1 MKKLFVPKPQLIT
14 LELLRSRCSK
24 TINNFLKKSFPH
36 IADSIHTDNQIDMYS
51 HDVINMDVI
60 KSRLRNSVG
69 SNFES
74 QMISICNSFINN
86 ADEECNKF
94 HRNIHF
100 GSRSCDV
107 RMVMLNYVSYELLK
121 LDLVALSKKESVS

>member
-24 TINNFLKKSFPH
+24 TINNFLKESFPN
-36 IADSIHTDNQIDMYS
+36 IADSIHTDNQIDMVS
-51 HDVINMDVI
+51 HEVISVDVI

-69 SNFES
+69 SNFEP
-74 QMISICNSFINN
+74 QMISICNGFIDNVDN
-86 ADEECNKF
+86 E
-94 HRNIHF
+94 
-100 GSRSCDV
+100 SRKYSRLFSRYTDN
-107 RMVMLNYVSYELLK
+107 RIVMLNYVSYELLK